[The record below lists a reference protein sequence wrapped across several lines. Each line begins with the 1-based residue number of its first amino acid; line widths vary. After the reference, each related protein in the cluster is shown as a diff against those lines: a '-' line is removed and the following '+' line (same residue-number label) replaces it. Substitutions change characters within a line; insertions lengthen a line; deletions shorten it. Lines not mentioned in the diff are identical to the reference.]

1 MIESHSPLL
10 KMLERTRGAHSR
22 GSHSSCGR
30 FMETDGYM
38 EQEGPEPGAK
48 EMTYD
53 HCQHRRALV
62 VENGFLVACVG

>member
-1 MIESHSPLL
+1 
-10 KMLERTRGAHSR
+10 
-22 GSHSSCGR
+22 
-30 FMETDGYM
+30 METDGYM

-53 HCQHRRALV
+53 HCQHRRAPV